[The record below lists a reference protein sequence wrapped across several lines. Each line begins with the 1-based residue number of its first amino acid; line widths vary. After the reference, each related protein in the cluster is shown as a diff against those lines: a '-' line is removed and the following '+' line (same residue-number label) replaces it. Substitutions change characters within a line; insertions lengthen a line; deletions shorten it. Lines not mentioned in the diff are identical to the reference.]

1 MRVLYNLTGE
11 FQYSGLL
18 RTRGSFS
25 RHISE
30 YFVYKNNFAKGIDKE
45 KVFDKIIL
53 TKLMMKEQEV
63 RPVERVEIA
72 IIGTGPG
79 GVSAAL
85 TACNRNKRIMLLG
98 SREMSAKVAKA
109 HEIRNYPGL
118 PFVRG
123 ADMAAAF
130 RDQLDRM
137 GIEITEKRVGAVYAM
152 GDYFALQAGEEMI
165 EAEAVILA
173 TGVVQAKPLPG
184 EEELL
189 GRGVSYCATC
199 DAPLYRGKTT
209 AVIAYSPSEEKEAV
223 FLNEVCARVIYFPMY
238 KEEPTLPESVEII
251 REKAVEIAQA
261 DGRRIVKTED
271 GEYFADGV
279 FVLREAVAPGQLVPG
294 LETEGQHVKVNR
306 KMETSLPGVFACG
319 DITGTPY
326 QYVKAAGEGN
336 VAAISAAAFIDRR
349 RRSE

>member
-1 MRVLYNLTGE
+1 M
-11 FQYSGLL
+11 
-18 RTRGSFS
+18 
-25 RHISE
+25 
-30 YFVYKNNFAKGIDKE
+30 
-45 KVFDKIIL
+45 
-53 TKLMMKEQEV
+53 
-63 RPVERVEIA
+63 ERVEIA

-85 TACNRNKRIMLLG
+85 TASNRNKRIMLLG
-98 SREMSAKVAKA
+98 SREMSAKVSKA

-118 PFVRG
+118 PFVSG
-123 ADMAAAF
+123 ADLASAF

-184 EEELL
+184 EEALL

-209 AVIAYSPSEEKEAV
+209 AVIGYSPSEEKEAA
-223 FLNEVCARVIYFPMY
+223 FLSEICAAVMYFPMY
-238 KEEPTLPESVEII
+238 RQEPDLPAGVKII
-251 REKAVEIAQA
+251 REKVTEIAQA
-261 DGRRIVKTED
+261 DGHRIVKTED
-271 GEYFADGV
+271 GEYSADGV
-279 FVLREAVAPGQLVPG
+279 FILREAVAPGQLVPG
-294 LETEGQHVKVNR
+294 LETEGPHVKVNR
-306 KMETSLPGVFACG
+306 AMETSLPGVFACG

-336 VAAISAAAFIDRR
+336 VAAISAAAYLERLRR
-349 RRSE
+349 AEAKK